1 MLCASGL
8 KRAVLSYE
16 LSADWHANYK
26 ASHMA
31 KNCKNKKKYLFNN
44 KAICSEYDYAQL
56 YVNSSLLKN
65 FYVAFIFMGAS

>member
-1 MLCASGL
+1 
-8 KRAVLSYE
+8 
-16 LSADWHANYK
+16 
-26 ASHMA
+26 MA